1 MTARADPSERVVIL
15 APNGRDSQVAILMLT
30 EAGFS
35 ADICD
40 DLPALCDEIEYGA
53 GLAVIAEEAI
63 DEADIL
69 GLASVLGHQP
79 PWSDLP
85 IILMTLR
92 GAGAERNPAAARLE
106 EVLGNVSFLER
117 PFHPTTFISMV
128 GAAIRSRRRQYEARK
143 HLEDLSSGAQQL
155 RSALSAGHLGSWTLD
170 LALLDLRA
178 SDTCAAHYGRSSGAD
193 LSYADFERSVHSG
206 DVPRVRA
213 AAGHTLRTGEDY
225 VIEYRVIWPDG
236 TVHWLDVRAGAIRDD
251 SGRITHLVGVSSDIT
266 GRKTFESERESLIRD
281 LAAEREA
288 LSNLTR
294 TLERRVEERTA
305 ELASEVVARE
315 RAQDQLLQS
324 QKMESLGQ
332 LTGGVAHD
340 FNNLLMAVIG
350 NLQLLAKH
358 SAGDPRAQRLID
370 GAMQGAE
377 RGASLTQRMLAFA
390 RQQNLQTSATD
401 LSALVTG
408 MREFLE
414 RTLGPQIA
422 LIIEAPS
429 GLPLAQV
436 DPNQVELAIL
446 NLAINARD
454 AMTAGGPITIRISE
468 RKAEALNGASG
479 PSVQVQVIDTGVG
492 MDPDTLRKAI
502 DPFFSTKPPGK
513 GTGLGLSMVHGLAR
527 QLGGS
532 LELTSEVGKGATAT
546 LSFPLA
552 SEPPVTAAAVESP
565 AAPGRRATILV
576 VDDDALIGMSTADM
590 LEDLGHTVLTA
601 DSGARALEILAS
613 DQHVDLVLT
622 DQAMP
627 GMTGTELAEIVRC
640 SRPGMPILL
649 ATGYADLQV
658 TQPAGLPRLSKPYR
672 QAQLQAEI
680 SKLLA
685 G

>member
-1 MTARADPSERVVIL
+1 V
-15 APNGRDSQVAILMLT
+15 
-30 EAGFS
+30 
-35 ADICD
+35 
-40 DLPALCDEIEYGA
+40 
-53 GLAVIAEEAI
+53 
-63 DEADIL
+63 
-69 GLASVLGHQP
+69 
-79 PWSDLP
+79 
-85 IILMTLR
+85 
-92 GAGAERNPAAARLE
+92 
-106 EVLGNVSFLER
+106 
-117 PFHPTTFISMV
+117 
-128 GAAIRSRRRQYEARK
+128 
-143 HLEDLSSGAQQL
+143 
-155 RSALSAGHLGSWTLD
+155 
-170 LALLDLRA
+170 
-178 SDTCAAHYGRSSGAD
+178 
-193 LSYADFERSVHSG
+193 
-206 DVPRVRA
+206 
-213 AAGHTLRTGEDY
+213 
-225 VIEYRVIWPDG
+225 
-236 TVHWLDVRAGAIRDD
+236 
-251 SGRITHLVGVSSDIT
+251 
-266 GRKTFESERESLIRD
+266 RKTFESERESLIRD

-358 SAGDPRAQRLID
+358 AAGDPRAQRLID

-422 LIIEAPS
+422 LNIEAPS

-436 DPNQVELAIL
+436 DANQVELAIL

-454 AMTAGGPITIRISE
+454 AMTAGGPITVRVSE

-479 PSVQVQVIDTGVG
+479 TSVQVEVIDTGAG
-492 MDPDTLRKAI
+492 MDSETLRKAI

-532 LELTSEVGKGATAT
+532 LELTSEVGKGSTAT
-546 LSFPLA
+546 LSFPPA
-552 SEPPVTAAAVESP
+552 SEPPTTVAVEESP
-565 AAPGRRATILV
+565 AAQGRRATILV

-601 DSGARALEILAS
+601 DSGPRALEILAT

-627 GMTGTELAEIVRC
+627 GMTGTELAKIVRC
-640 SRPGMPILL
+640 NRPDMPILL

-680 SKLLA
+680 SKLL
-685 G
+685 GG